1 MACGRLALMTAVIM
15 GAWYTDAQSFI
26 SAGRTSG
33 CQYEVLARQS
43 KFRLAVSDD
52 LNKRCPSVVLLMRAI
67 AEVPGSTCE
76 LYSVSNLTKQ
86 YRQQQRKQQGK
97 KVAASAAKWVILSV
111 EREEINID
119 KENRVLYW
127 TVSEFIRLNSKANTA
142 AMCPGYS

>member
-1 MACGRLALMTAVIM
+1 
-15 GAWYTDAQSFI
+15 
-26 SAGRTSG
+26 
-33 CQYEVLARQS
+33 
-43 KFRLAVSDD
+43 
-52 LNKRCPSVVLLMRAI
+52 MRAI

-76 LYSVSNLTKQ
+76 LYSVSKLTKQ
-86 YRQQQRKQQGK
+86 YHKHRKQQK
-97 KVAASAAKWVILSV
+97 QQSQKVAASAAKWVILSV

>member
-1 MACGRLALMTAVIM
+1 
-15 GAWYTDAQSFI
+15 
-26 SAGRTSG
+26 
-33 CQYEVLARQS
+33 
-43 KFRLAVSDD
+43 
-52 LNKRCPSVVLLMRAI
+52 MRAI

-86 YRQQQRKQQGK
+86 YRRQRKQQGK

-127 TVSEFIRLNSKANTA
+127 TVSEFIRANSKANAA